1 MATGFFMLCLSNNY
15 RIFYY
20 QRGLIASTPLLL
32 SALVAEGSM
41 GQSLLEIF
49 DVQIEFVSFW
59 TKNGC
64 GLPYFTVFFEEE
76 PESQKT
82 LEP

>member
-1 MATGFFMLCLSNNY
+1 MLCLSNNY

-49 DVQIEFVSFW
+49 DVQIEFVSF
-59 TKNGC
+59 
-64 GLPYFTVFFEEE
+64 
-76 PESQKT
+76 
-82 LEP
+82 